1 MKRQETSAV
10 PGRSETLTGPPPLVE
25 LVDLRVAFPA
35 QGRSVMVVDGV
46 SLTVAPGEC
55 IGIVGESG
63 SGKTMTA
70 LASMRLVPPPG
81 RIVSGQVLYRGRN
94 LLEMSEEEVRE
105 MRGVVSGMVP
115 QNPMSALNPV
125 LRVGY
130 QIEEAM
136 AVHDRFR
143 GAEARQRVPALMS
156 RVGIAG
162 ARQRQHDFP
171 HQFSGGMRQRVCI
184 AMALANEPALIV
196 ADEPTTGLDVTVQAQ
211 ILEELTH
218 LRSQSG
224 AGIIVITHDM
234 NVVARMADR
243 LVVMYAGQVVE
254 SGPTTAILS
263 APEHP
268 YTWSLLRSA
277 PSLHTQRGERLRSI
291 EGMPPVMSDLPRG
304 CRFHPRCPLAV
315 SQCLTEEPALA
326 AVSDRRDARCFV
338 LMSNVST
345 AIDAPVVR
353 VRNRQEAPTPQLE
366 TAPLPI
372 VEALRLT
379 KTYKMRS
386 STGAAQRLTAV
397 AGVDMQ
403 IWPGETLGLVGES
416 GSGKSTLGRLLV
428 GLEAATAGS
437 ARFEGLDLTRLRGRR
452 RRRVQQR
459 MHLIFQDPYSS
470 LDPRM
475 RIATSIAEPVTR
487 FATRQSA
494 QVREEVADVMRACG
508 LSQVD
513 SRRYPHELSG
523 GQLQRASIAR
533 ALVSRPSFIVADEP
547 VASLDVSIQAQIINL
562 LLDLQEARELTYLVI
577 SHDLAVVRSLADR
590 VAVMYLGQIA
600 EIASNDQI
608 YSHPRHPYTMML
620 LAAHTATGRFGAAS
634 ERAEVP
640 SAAVPP
646 SGCRFHTRCRWAR
659 PECAVNEPKLREL
672 EDGQWVACHFAEA
685 LESTAEGNDHA
696 IADNGAALG

>member
-1 MKRQETSAV
+1 MNRQRGAAV
-10 PGRSETLTGPPPLVE
+10 PERSETRSDEPPLLE

-35 QGRSVMVVDGV
+35 QGRDVMVVDEV
-46 SLTVAPGEC
+46 SLRVAPGEC

-81 RIVSGQVLYRGRN
+81 RIVSGQVLYRGRD
-94 LLEMSEEEVRE
+94 LLELDEEEVRE

-136 AVHDRFR
+136 VVHDRFG
-143 GAEARQRVPALMS
+143 GAEARQRVPTLMS

-162 ARQRQHDFP
+162 ARERQQDFP

-211 ILEELTH
+211 ILEELTR
-218 LRSQSG
+218 LRAESG

-243 LVVMYAGQVVE
+243 VVVMYAGQVVE
-254 SGPTTAILS
+254 SGPTTAVLG

-291 EGMPPVMSDLPRG
+291 EGMPPVISDLPSG
-304 CRFHPRCPLAV
+304 CRFHPRCPFSV
-315 SQCLTEEPALA
+315 SQCQTEKPALA
-326 AVSDRRDARCFV
+326 AVGDGRDARCIV
-338 LMSNVST
+338 LMSRVSA

-353 VRNRQEAPTPQLE
+353 LRNWQVAATPQPGA
-366 TAPLPI
+366 APLPI
-372 VEALRLT
+372 VEAFRLA
-379 KTYKMRS
+379 KTYKLRS
-386 STGAAQRLTAV
+386 STGAAKLLTAV
-397 AGVDMQ
+397 AGVDLQ

-428 GLEAATAGS
+428 GLEGASAGS
-437 ARFEGLDLTRLRGRR
+437 VRFEGIDLGQLGGRR
-452 RRRVQQR
+452 RRRIQQR

-475 RIATSIAEPVTR
+475 RIDTSIAEPVSR
-487 FATRQSA
+487 FAQRQSA
-494 QVREEVADVMRACG
+494 QVREEVAEVMRACG
-508 LSQVD
+508 LGQVD

-562 LLDLQEARELTYLVI
+562 LLDLQEARGFTLLII
-577 SHDLAVVRSLADR
+577 SHDLAVVRNLADR
-590 VAVMYLGQIA
+590 VAVMYLGQIV

-620 LAAHTATGRFGAAS
+620 LAAHTATGRFGTAS

-640 SAAVPP
+640 SAAAPP

-659 PECAVNEPKLREL
+659 PECAISEPQLREL
-672 EDGQWVACHFAEA
+672 EDGQWAACHFADA
-685 LESTAEGNDHA
+685 LESTAEE
-696 IADNGAALG
+696 ITMPSQRTE